1 MKSKV
6 YFTDARTHGWRN
18 SMPAK
23 AGKLFDAAGFKQCIP
38 AGGLI
43 AVKAHFGEHG
53 SHLFVSPVF
62 ARAVVDKV
70 KECGGLPFLSDTNTL
85 YSGSRKNAVVHAQT
99 AALHGFGPSVTD
111 APVIIADGLRG
122 KDETLVEIGL
132 KHFKKARVA
141 SAFAEADA
149 LVVLSHF
156 KGHVMA
162 GFGGAVKNLAMG
174 CASVGGKREQHS
186 TRQVVLAEKCVACGQ
201 CIEACPEKA
210 ISLKDKKAFIDKKRC
225 SGCGECMV
233 VCPKGAVDLDWETD
247 IGEFSE
253 RMTEYAYAAAK
264 RFSGNGRAAYFNFL
278 LHITPECDCV
288 PWSDAPIVPDI
299 GILAST
305 DPVALDK
312 ASFDLVRESAGLRHT
327 ALKGGHECG
336 HDKFKAMFENTLPE
350 RQLTYGAQIGLGSLE
365 YELVRI

>member
-23 AGKLFDAAGFKQCIP
+23 VGRLFDAAGFRNCLP
-38 AGGLI
+38 SGGLA
-43 AVKAHFGEHG
+43 AVKLHFGEQG
-53 SHLFVSPVF
+53 GHLFVSPVF

-70 KECGGLPFLSDTNTL
+70 RECGASPFLSDTNTL
-85 YSGSRKNAVVHAQT
+85 YSGSRKNAVVHAGT
-99 AALHGFGPSVTD
+99 ASLHGFGPSVTD
-111 APVIIADGLRG
+111 APVIIADGLLG
-122 KDETLVEIGL
+122 KDERLVEIGL
-132 KHFKKARVA
+132 KHFKKARIA

-149 LVVLSHF
+149 LIVLSHF

-174 CASVGGKREQHS
+174 CASVSGKREQHC
-186 TRQVVLAEKCVACGQ
+186 TRQVVTPEKCVGCGL
-201 CIEACPEKA
+201 CAEACPEKA
-210 ISLKDKKAFIDKKRC
+210 ITLKQGKAVISKKLC
-225 SGCGECMV
+225 SGCGECMAI
-233 VCPKGAVDLDWETD
+233 CPKGAVDLDWETD

-253 RMTEYAYAAAK
+253 RVAEYAYAAAK
-264 RFSGNGRAAYFNFL
+264 RYAVKGRAAYFNFL

-299 GILAST
+299 GILASC

-312 ASFDLVRESAGLRHT
+312 ASFDLVRESVGLNNT
-327 ALKGGHECG
+327 ALKSGRGAGE
-336 HDKFKAMFENTLPE
+336 DKFKAMFSGTMPE
-350 RQLTYGAQIGLGSLE
+350 RQLSYGAEIGLGSLD